1 MTTKHEPHDA
11 YRPNVGV
18 ALFNGQGRVLIA
30 RRIGDDGPEVVAP
43 GYEWQMPQG
52 GIDPGESPEEA
63 ARRELFEETGVV
75 SATLLARLEREVHY
89 DWPPYDGPPHR
100 LAHWRGQ
107 RQVWFAFR
115 FNGPESEIDL
125 APPGGAAAAE
135 FDAWRW
141 ERLSVL
147 PALVVPYKRA
157 VYEAV
162 ASGFAPFGDPSVRSD
177 ERSLPGSSRS

>member
-107 RQVWFAFR
+107 RQVWFAFC

-135 FDAWRW
+135 FDTWRW
-141 ERLSVL
+141 ERLSAL
-147 PALVVPYKRA
+147 PSLVVPYKRA